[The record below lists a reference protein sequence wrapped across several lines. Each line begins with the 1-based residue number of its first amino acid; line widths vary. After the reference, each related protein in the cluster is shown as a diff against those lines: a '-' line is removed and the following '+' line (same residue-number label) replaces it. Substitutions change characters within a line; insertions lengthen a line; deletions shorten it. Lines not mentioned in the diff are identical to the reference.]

1 MQYLIKGI
9 SLTFKNDGIM
19 KVLFIG
25 SGCACRLPFAESIF
39 KKKLLEADVTGVEV
53 ETANVAEWGLVPTV
67 GSTVQSEASAREVLD
82 EADLIVVMED
92 RQRDFLTKFM
102 DYSCWSKIHLFWD
115 YCKRKTGMKTNMA
128 CNLSYRTESE
138 VVDYGFETLV
148 DRLKTFIKE
157 HFIGDDKEEV
167 VPAI

>member
-1 MQYLIKGI
+1 
-9 SLTFKNDGIM
+9 M

-53 ETANVAEWGLVPTV
+53 ETADVAEWGLVPTV
-67 GSTVQSEASAREVLD
+67 GNAGQRETSAREVLD

-102 DYSCWSKIHLFWD
+102 DYSCWDKIHLFWD

-148 DRLKTFIKE
+148 GRLKAFIKE
-157 HFIGDDKEEV
+157 HLIGDKEENV
-167 VPAI
+167 VAAV